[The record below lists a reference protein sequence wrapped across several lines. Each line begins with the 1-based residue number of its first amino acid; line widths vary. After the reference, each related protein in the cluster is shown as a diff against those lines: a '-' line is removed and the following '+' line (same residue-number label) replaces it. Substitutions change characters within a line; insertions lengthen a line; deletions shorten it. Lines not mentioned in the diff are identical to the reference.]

1 MKVIARLKLQGDRR
15 TEFGSVAG
23 QTLLGIILMTTLL
36 LLVHISGL
44 LSGTAESI
52 FLQCR

>member
-15 TEFGSVAG
+15 TEFGSVAR
-23 QTLLGIILMTTLL
+23 QILLGILMTILL